1 MGYSV
6 KAKKKVAI
14 QQPSLTTAKNGR
26 KMVQGT
32 CPETGCKVCVFV
44 KDDFTGEG
52 LMDGIIDFVKPLASK
67 ALEKA
72 KEKAL
77 EAAKKKAAEI
87 AGELAGKVVTKVG
100 DKIKEKVK
108 GKGKGAKGCGVGKLS
123 GIDSVPHRDQ
133 VKTMFYGPLG
143 GEGLY
148 LPGSMESKTGY
159 NVKPSKRPVG
169 TSVVAPAPAP
179 APAQVATAIT
189 PQQKMGGDGSRKRGK
204 GLF

>member
-14 QQPSLTTAKNGR
+14 QQPSLTTSKNGR

-44 KDDFTGEG
+44 SNDFTGEG
-52 LMDGIIDFVKPLASK
+52 IMDFIKPFAKPVLEMAKQK
-67 ALEKA
+67 ALEM
-72 KEKAL
+72 
-77 EAAKKKAAEI
+77 AKKKAAEI
-87 AGELAGKVVTKVG
+87 AGDLAGKAVSAIG
-100 DKIKEKVK
+100 DKVRQKIKGPAPAAVATT
-108 GKGKGAKGCGVGKLS
+108 GKGAGKMSGV
-123 GIDSVPHRDQ
+123 DSVPHRDQ
-133 VKTMFYGPLG
+133 VKTMFYGPIG

-159 NVKPSKRPVG
+159 SVKASKKRPVG
-169 TSVVAPAPAP
+169 TSVVSQAP
-179 APAQVATAIT
+179 APAQVLAIT